1 MGDITAAGVAVALK
15 VQDCFNPP
23 GQPKVS
29 FPTIAFGNA
38 SDTYPT
44 NGIPL
49 PAMGLLGMFEKRILR
64 ILITPP
70 PGDGY
75 IYKYDKTNGTI
86 RIFEAPTAGTLAFS
100 ANVHDATLTIAA
112 PGAIVHAAPVTMEAA
127 TGNVA
132 NLAVDANTA
141 LHSGLLTMQAAT
153 GNLANRVVDVAAP
166 TGNLA
171 NKAVDIT
178 ASGLAGVGA
187 LVEISGA
194 VAVTSL
200 DLMVIGE

>member
-1 MGDITAAGVAVALK
+1 M
-15 VQDCFNPP
+15 
-23 GQPKVS
+23 
-29 FPTIAFGNA
+29 
-38 SDTYPT
+38 
-44 NGIPL
+44 
-49 PAMGLLGMFEKRILR
+49 
-64 ILITPP
+64 
-70 PGDGY
+70 
-75 IYKYDKTNGTI
+75 
-86 RIFEAPTAGTLAFS
+86 
-100 ANVHDATLTIAA
+100 HDATLTIAA
-112 PGAIVHAAPVTMEAA
+112 PGASVHAAPVTMEAA

-132 NLAVDANTA
+132 NLAVDANTT